1 MRSSYKA
8 EDVMLLLKD
17 ITGMVEPEDTKTRES
32 KIQSGVHY
40 CEMLPKEYVP
50 TKEYEEIYEE
60 MLNLYAEKVGKA
72 VSILSE
78 NIYASQK
85 RPVLVSLARA
95 GIPAGIFIKHY
106 LETKYSIQIP
116 HYAISII
123 RGKGIDDNAMKYIL
137 ERHEGTNLIFV
148 DGWTGKGAIKR
159 QLDEALKD
167 CRCNKQLAVIAD
179 PAGIADLYGTS
190 EDLMIPSSC
199 LNSTVSGLLSR
210 TFLRED
216 IIGKEDFHGAVYY
229 GVMKA
234 YDRSYEFI
242 KRVER
247 HFDFFVSTTP
257 VEKRKSNGMEDVKRL
272 QQIYGIEDIN
282 LIKPGIGESTRV
294 LLRRVPDVVIINETD
309 KASKDLQ
316 PIYRLC
322 KEKQI
327 PIQYDHL
334 KHYKVCGIIK
344 NLADA

>member
-1 MRSSYKA
+1 MKSSYQS
-8 EDVMLLLKD
+8 EDVILLLKD
-17 ITGMVEPEDTKTRES
+17 ITGMVVPEDTKTRES

-60 MLNLYAEKVGKA
+60 MLDLYAEKVGKA

-78 NIYASQK
+78 NIYASKK

-95 GIPAGIFIKHY
+95 GIPVGILVKHY
-106 LETKYSIQIP
+106 LETIYAIQVP

-137 ERHEGTNLIFV
+137 ERHEGNNLIFV

-167 CRCNKQLAVIAD
+167 YRCNKQLAVIAD
-179 PAGIADLYGTS
+179 PAGVADLYGTN

-210 TFLRED
+210 TLLRED

-229 GVMKA
+229 GEMKV

-242 KRVER
+242 KQIEK
-247 HFDFFVSTTP
+247 HFDFFASTTP

-294 LLRRVPDVVIINETD
+294 LLRRIPDVVIINETD

-322 KEKQI
+322 KEKQV
-327 PIQYDHL
+327 PIQYGHL
-334 KHYKVCGIIK
+334 EHYKVCGIIK

>member
-50 TKEYEEIYEE
+50 TKKYEEIYEE
-60 MLNLYAEKVGKA
+60 MLDLYAEKVGKA

-85 RPVLVSLARA
+85 CPVLVSLARA
-95 GIPAGIFIKHY
+95 GIPAGILIKHY
-106 LETKYSIQIP
+106 LETKYTIQVP

-137 ERHEGTNLIFV
+137 ERHEGVNLNFV

-167 CRCNKQLAVIAD
+167 YRCNKQLAVIAD
-179 PAGIADLYGTS
+179 PAGVADLYGTS

-229 GVMKA
+229 GEMKA

-247 HFDFFVSTTP
+247 HFDFFVSATP
-257 VEKRKSNGMEDVKRL
+257 VEKRKSNGMDDVKRL

-294 LLRRVPDVVIINETD
+294 LLRRIPDVVIINKTD

>member
-17 ITGMVEPEDTKTRES
+17 ITGMVEPEDAKTRES

-95 GIPAGIFIKHY
+95 GIPAGILIKHY
-106 LETKYSIQIP
+106 LETKYTIQVP

-167 CRCNKQLAVIAD
+167 YRCNKQLAVIAD
-179 PAGIADLYGTS
+179 PAGVADLYGTC

-199 LNSTVSGLLSR
+199 LNSTISGLLSR

-229 GVMKA
+229 GEMKA

-247 HFDFFVSTTP
+247 YFDFFASTTP

-327 PIQYDHL
+327 LIQYGHL
-334 KHYKVCGIIK
+334 EHYKVCGIIK

>member
-1 MRSSYKA
+1 M
-8 EDVMLLLKD
+8 
-17 ITGMVEPEDTKTRES
+17 EPD
-32 KIQSGVHY
+32 
-40 CEMLPKEYVP
+40 
-50 TKEYEEIYEE
+50 
-60 MLNLYAEKVGKA
+60 
-72 VSILSE
+72 
-78 NIYASQK
+78 
-85 RPVLVSLARA
+85 
-95 GIPAGIFIKHY
+95 
-106 LETKYSIQIP
+106 
-116 HYAISII
+116 
-123 RGKGIDDNAMKYIL
+123 
-137 ERHEGTNLIFV
+137 
-148 DGWTGKGAIKR
+148 
-159 QLDEALKD
+159 
-167 CRCNKQLAVIAD
+167 
-179 PAGIADLYGTS
+179 

-229 GVMKA
+229 GEMKA

-322 KEKQI
+322 KEKQS
-327 PIQYDHL
+327 PFSM
-334 KHYKVCGIIK
+334 II
-344 NLADA
+344 